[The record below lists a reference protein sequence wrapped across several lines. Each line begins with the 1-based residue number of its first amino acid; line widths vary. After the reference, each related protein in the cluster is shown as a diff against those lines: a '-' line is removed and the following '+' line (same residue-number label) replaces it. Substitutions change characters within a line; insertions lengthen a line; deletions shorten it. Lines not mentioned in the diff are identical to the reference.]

1 MDPFLGEI
9 RMVGFNFAPV
19 GWALCNGS
27 ILNIQQNTALFSLLG
42 TTYGGNGTTTFAL
55 PDLRGRVPVSQGHGP
70 LTSAYT
76 LGQQGGA
83 ENVTLTGAQM
93 PAHTHGLAANS
104 AAGSATSPING
115 FIASASDSNGGA
127 VTGYAT
133 SSNGA
138 LNAAAVTVS
147 GGNQA
152 HNNLQPYLSVNFIIA
167 TVGIFPSRP

>member
-1 MDPFLGEI
+1 
-9 RMVGFNFAPV
+9 
-19 GWALCNGS
+19 
-27 ILNIQQNTALFSLLG
+27 
-42 TTYGGNGTTTFAL
+42 
-55 PDLRGRVPVSQGHGP
+55 
-70 LTSAYT
+70 
-76 LGQQGGA
+76 
-83 ENVTLTGAQM
+83 M